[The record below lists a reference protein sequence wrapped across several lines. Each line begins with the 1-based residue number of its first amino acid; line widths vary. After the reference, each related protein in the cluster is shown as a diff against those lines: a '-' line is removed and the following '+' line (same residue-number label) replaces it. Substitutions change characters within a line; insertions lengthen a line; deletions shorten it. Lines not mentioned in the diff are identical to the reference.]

1 MNNDKEQLQ
10 RELIALEN
18 LINSKKS
25 DVNVR
30 ENELAST
37 INPIR
42 KIQLENAI
50 NNLNLEISSLERNYN
65 ILKERINN
73 LDNKNDDD
81 IKERLENMSIDEA
94 VNYFENENS
103 SSQKFLII
111 QNMTTNQIVSLIE
124 NVDNA
129 IIFLNSV
136 SDNKLLDVIN
146 NLSFNGIKRLFERT
160 TDASLDSFESA
171 RHALINKLKNKGL
184 TEEAIKKIKSL
195 GYDDFDE
202 ELAQLQKNS
211 KKNDNINTNSTTTT
225 KIISINIALK
235 EKNNIKKSYDDYLK
249 SLDNLDLLSLNELNE
264 INDKFEYYLKSI
276 DNLINSNIDKSD
288 LNAYGNLFVSLA
300 AIRQNIDSRKKE
312 IQSKIKDRKDKIDNI
327 VNEMQKTSN
336 EIATL
341 TNEISKITD
350 QNKKAEKEN
359 ELSKLKEK
367 LDDLL
372 DQYGYLNQGNKYF
385 QTPIFKN
392 KNKPI
397 KYGPNAVKN
406 PTNKSNQTKNNN
418 TQKPIKKSSK
428 PKPQTPNPQNQTQT
442 PPQQPNI
449 IVPNSIKDYINKG
462 ELPNN
467 LSESEYLDLA
477 KLLSIPASDM
487 DYVLTDNELKRLQT
501 AKKVMMATIN
511 KKTKNSHQKANK
523 EYDDLIKKYED
534 ILSDMSSD
542 KDREFI
548 INIINDLKEKKAKY
562 SDKIDNLG
570 YDSAK
575 NYINFENNKSKRQ
588 ELENKKIENISKQI
602 NQNDKAL
609 NAKYMELKKLEEEKT
624 KNPKFK
630 DKIDKKIE
638 IINHE
643 IKELQSKQINLND
656 KQTMIINKNT
666 KKYIMKINEKQQR
679 YRDEERRANAYAEK
693 MLDIEYKKVQLEQE
707 KEKLDNDI
715 NTMTVSNSDDR
726 KQKSKLKKDRA
737 QINRQ
742 IEALKRK
749 AGYASLE
756 HQVCKGVALAG
767 YTK

>member
-1 MNNDKEQLQ
+1 MNDKEQLQ
-10 RELIALEN
+10 RELLALEN

-30 ENELAST
+30 RNELIST

-42 KIQLENAI
+42 KIQLENSI

-65 ILKERINN
+65 ILENRINN
-73 LDNKNDDD
+73 FENRNDNDF
-81 IKERLENMSIDEA
+81 KEILENMSDDEA
-94 VNYFENENS
+94 VKYFKDENS
-103 SSQKFLII
+103 SSQKFRII
-111 QNMTTNQIVSLIE
+111 QNMTSNQIVSLIE

-129 IIFLNSV
+129 KIFLNSV
-136 SDNKLLDVIN
+136 DNDKLLDVIN
-146 NLSFNGIKRLFERT
+146 NLSFDGIKKIFERT
-160 TDASLDSFESA
+160 TNASLDTFESA
-171 RHALINKLKNKGL
+171 RHTLINKLKNKGL
-184 TEEAIKKIKSL
+184 TEDAIKKIKSL

-202 ELAQLQKNS
+202 ELAELQKNS
-211 KKNDNINTNSTTTT
+211 NKNDNNSTTIT
-225 KIISINIALK
+225 KIIDINTALN

-249 SLDNLDLLSLNELNE
+249 SLGNLDLLSFNELND
-264 INDKFEYYLKSI
+264 IKLDDYLKNI
-276 DNLINSNIDKSD
+276 DDLINSDIDKSD

-300 AIRQNIDSRKKE
+300 AIRKNIDNKKNE

-327 VNEMQKTSN
+327 VKDMQKTSN
-336 EIATL
+336 EIAKL
-341 TNEISKITD
+341 NNEISKITD
-350 QNKKAEKEN
+350 QNKKSEKEN

-372 DQYGYLNQGNKYF
+372 DEYGYLNQGNKYF
-385 QTPIFKN
+385 QTPVFKN
-392 KNKPI
+392 KNKHI
-397 KYGPNAVKN
+397 KYGANAIKT
-406 PTNKSNQTKNNN
+406 TNDKSNQTKNNN
-418 TQKPIKKSSK
+418 TQKPIKKQSK
-428 PKPQTPNPQNQTQT
+428 PKSQTSNPQNQTQNT
-442 PPQQPNI
+442 QQPSNI
-449 IVPNSIKDYINKG
+449 IIPNSIKDYIIRG

-467 LSESEYLDLA
+467 LSESEYLDLS
-477 KLLSIPASDM
+477 KLLSIPASDIN
-487 DYVLTDNELKRLQT
+487 YALTGSELKRLQT
-501 AKKVMMATIN
+501 SKKVMMAIIN
-511 KKTKNSHQKANK
+511 QNTKIAHQGSIN

-534 ILSDMSSD
+534 ILSDMNSN

-562 SDKIDNLG
+562 SDKVDNLG
-570 YDSAK
+570 YDNAK

-588 ELENKKIENISKQI
+588 ELENKKIDNISKQI
-602 NQNDKAL
+602 NQNDKVL

-638 IINHE
+638 IINHQ
-643 IKELQSKQINLND
+643 IKELQSKQIDLND

-666 KKYIMKINEKQQR
+666 DKYIMKINEKQQR

-693 MLDIEYKKVQLEQE
+693 MLDIEYKKVQLEHE

-715 NTMTVSNSDDR
+715 NTMTVSNSADR

-756 HQVCKGVALAG
+756 NQVCKGVALAG

>member
-1 MNNDKEQLQ
+1 MDDKEKLQ

-18 LINSKKS
+18 LINSRKS

-30 ENELAST
+30 KNELSST
-37 INPIR
+37 FNPIR
-42 KIQLENAI
+42 KIQLENSI
-50 NNLNLEISSLERNYN
+50 NNINLEISSLERNYN
-65 ILKERINN
+65 ILEERINN
-73 LDNKNDDD
+73 LEKKDNND
-81 IKERLENMSIDEA
+81 IKEKLENMSIDEA
-94 VNYFENENS
+94 VNYFKNENS

-129 IIFLNSV
+129 KIFLNSV
-136 SDNKLLDVIN
+136 NDDKILDVIN
-146 NLSFNGIKRLFERT
+146 NLSFDGIKKIFEKPT
-160 TDASLDSFESA
+160 NSSLDTFESA
-171 RHALINKLKNKGL
+171 RNTLINKLKNKGL
-184 TEEAIKKIKSL
+184 TEDTIKKMQSL
-195 GYDDFDE
+195 GYDEFNN
-202 ELAQLQKNS
+202 ELIQSKNRATLS
-211 KKNDNINTNSTTTT
+211 LNA
-225 KIISINIALK
+225 ALN
-235 EKNNIKKSYDDYLK
+235 ERNNIKKLYDDYQK
-249 SLDNLDLLSLNELNE
+249 SLGDLDLLSLNELND
-264 INDKFEYYLKSI
+264 INSNELDDYLKNI
-276 DNLINSNIDKSD
+276 DDLINSDIDKSD

-300 AIRQNIDSRKKE
+300 AIRKNIDNKKSE
-312 IQSKIKDRKDKIDNI
+312 IQSKIKDKKDKIDSI
-327 VNEMQKTSN
+327 VKDMQKTSN
-336 EIATL
+336 EIARL
-341 TNEISKITD
+341 TREISKITD
-350 QNKKAEKEN
+350 QNKKSNKEN

-372 DQYGYLNQGNKYF
+372 DEYGYLNQGNKYF

-397 KYGPNAVKN
+397 KYGPNAVKK
-406 PTNKSNQTKNNN
+406 TDNKSEQTKIN
-418 TQKPIKKSSK
+418 TQEAKNTSNKTHNQQKKTKS
-428 PKPQTPNPQNQTQT
+428 QNQNQSR
-442 PPQQPNI
+442 I
-449 IVPNSIKDYINKG
+449 IVPNSIKDYIDKG
-462 ELPNN
+462 ILPNN
-467 LSESEYLDLA
+467 LSESEYLDLS
-477 KLLSIPASDM
+477 KNLSIPAKDM
-487 DYVLTDNELKRLQT
+487 DYVLSESELKRLIIS
-501 AKKVMMATIN
+501 KKVMMATIN
-511 KKTKNSHQKANK
+511 QNTKIAHQKSIN

-534 ILSDMSSD
+534 ILSDMSSN

-548 INIINDLKEKKAKY
+548 VKIINDLKEKKSKY
-562 SDKIDNLG
+562 SDKVDNLG

-575 NYINFENNKSKRQ
+575 NYINFENDKSKKQ
-588 ELENKKIENISKQI
+588 ELENKKIDNISKQI
-602 NQNDKAL
+602 NQNDKVL
-609 NAKYMELKKLEEEKT
+609 NAKYMELKKLQEEKT

-638 IINHE
+638 IINHQ
-643 IKELQSKQINLND
+643 IKELQSKQINLNE

-666 KKYIMKINEKQQR
+666 SKYIMKVNEKQQR

-693 MLDIEYKKVQLEQE
+693 MLDIEYKKVELEHE

-715 NTMTVSNSDDR
+715 NTMNVTNSADR

>member
-1 MNNDKEQLQ
+1 MNDKEQLQ
-10 RELIALEN
+10 RELLALEN

-30 ENELAST
+30 RNELIST

-42 KIQLENAI
+42 KIQLENSI

-65 ILKERINN
+65 ILENRINN
-73 LDNKNDDD
+73 FENRNDNDF
-81 IKERLENMSIDEA
+81 KEILENMSDDEA
-94 VNYFENENS
+94 VKYFKDENS

-111 QNMTTNQIVSLIE
+111 QNMTSNQIVSLIE

-129 IIFLNSV
+129 KIFLNSV
-136 SDNKLLDVIN
+136 DNDKLLDVIN
-146 NLSFNGIKRLFERT
+146 NLSFDGIKKIFERT
-160 TDASLDSFESA
+160 TNASLDTFESA
-171 RHALINKLKNKGL
+171 RHTLINKLKNKGL
-184 TEEAIKKIKSL
+184 TEDAIKKIKSL

-202 ELAQLQKNS
+202 ELAELQKNS
-211 KKNDNINTNSTTTT
+211 NKNDNNSTTIT
-225 KIISINIALK
+225 KIIDINTALN

-249 SLDNLDLLSLNELNE
+249 SLGNLDLLSFNELND
-264 INDKFEYYLKSI
+264 IKLDDYLKNI
-276 DNLINSNIDKSD
+276 DDLINSDIDKSD

-300 AIRQNIDSRKKE
+300 AIRKNIDNKKNE

-327 VNEMQKTSN
+327 VKDMQKTSN
-336 EIATL
+336 EIAKL
-341 TNEISKITD
+341 NNEISKITD
-350 QNKKAEKEN
+350 QNKKSEKEN

-372 DQYGYLNQGNKYF
+372 DEYGYLNQGNKYF
-385 QTPIFKN
+385 QTPVFKN

-397 KYGPNAVKN
+397 KYGANAIKT
-406 PTNKSNQTKNNN
+406 TNDKSNQTKNNN
-418 TQKPIKKSSK
+418 TQKPIKKQSK
-428 PKPQTPNPQNQTQT
+428 PKSQTSNPQNQTQNT
-442 PPQQPNI
+442 QQPSNI
-449 IVPNSIKDYINKG
+449 IIPNSIKDYIIRG

-467 LSESEYLDLA
+467 LSESEYLDLS
-477 KLLSIPASDM
+477 KLLSIPASDIN
-487 DYVLTDNELKRLQT
+487 YALTGSELKRLQT
-501 AKKVMMATIN
+501 SKKVMMAIIN
-511 KKTKNSHQKANK
+511 QNTKIAHQGSINEYD

-534 ILSDMSSD
+534 ILSDMNSN

-548 INIINDLKEKKAKY
+548 INIINDLKEKKEKY
-562 SDKIDNLG
+562 SDKVDNLG

-575 NYINFENNKSKRQ
+575 NYINFENDKSKKQ
-588 ELENKKIENISKQI
+588 ELENKRIDNISKQI
-602 NQNDKAL
+602 NQNDKVL

-638 IINHE
+638 IINHQ
-643 IKELQSKQINLND
+643 IKELQSKQIDLND

-666 KKYIMKINEKQQR
+666 DKYIMKINEKQQR

-693 MLDIEYKKVQLEQE
+693 MLDIEYKKVQLEHE

-715 NTMTVSNSDDR
+715 NTMTVSNSADR

-756 HQVCKGVALAG
+756 NQVCKGVALAG

>member
-1 MNNDKEQLQ
+1 MNDKEQLQ
-10 RELIALEN
+10 RELLALEN

-30 ENELAST
+30 RNELIST

-42 KIQLENAI
+42 KIQLENSI

-65 ILKERINN
+65 ILENRINN
-73 LDNKNDDD
+73 FENRNDNDF
-81 IKERLENMSIDEA
+81 KEILENMSDDEA
-94 VNYFENENS
+94 VKYFKDENS

-111 QNMTTNQIVSLIE
+111 QNMTSNQIVSLIE

-129 IIFLNSV
+129 KIFLNSV
-136 SDNKLLDVIN
+136 DNDKLLDVIN
-146 NLSFNGIKRLFERT
+146 NLSFDGIKKIFERT
-160 TDASLDSFESA
+160 TNASLDTFESA
-171 RHALINKLKNKGL
+171 RHTLINKLKNKGL
-184 TEEAIKKIKSL
+184 TEDAIKKIKSL

-202 ELAQLQKNS
+202 ELAELQKNS
-211 KKNDNINTNSTTTT
+211 NKNDNNSTTIT
-225 KIISINIALK
+225 KIIDINTALN

-249 SLDNLDLLSLNELNE
+249 SLGNLDLLSFNELND
-264 INDKFEYYLKSI
+264 IKLDDYLKNI
-276 DNLINSNIDKSD
+276 DDLINSDIDKSD

-300 AIRQNIDSRKKE
+300 AIRKNIDNKKNE

-327 VNEMQKTSN
+327 VKDMQKTSN
-336 EIATL
+336 EIAKL
-341 TNEISKITD
+341 NNEISKITD
-350 QNKKAEKEN
+350 QNKKSEKEN

-372 DQYGYLNQGNKYF
+372 DEYGYLNQGNKYF
-385 QTPIFKN
+385 QTPVFKN

-397 KYGPNAVKN
+397 KYGANAIKT
-406 PTNKSNQTKNNN
+406 TNDKSNQTKNNN
-418 TQKPIKKSSK
+418 TQKPIKKQSK
-428 PKPQTPNPQNQTQT
+428 PKSQTSNPQNQTQNT
-442 PPQQPNI
+442 QQPSNI
-449 IVPNSIKDYINKG
+449 IIPNSIKDYIIRG

-467 LSESEYLDLA
+467 LSESEYLDLS
-477 KLLSIPASDM
+477 KLLSIPASDIN
-487 DYVLTDNELKRLQT
+487 YALTGSELKRLQT
-501 AKKVMMATIN
+501 SKKVMMAIIN
-511 KKTKNSHQKANK
+511 QNTKIAHQGSIN

-534 ILSDMSSD
+534 ILSDMNSN

-548 INIINDLKEKKAKY
+548 INIINDLKEKKEKY
-562 SDKIDNLG
+562 SDKVDNLG

-575 NYINFENNKSKRQ
+575 NYINFENDKSKKQ
-588 ELENKKIENISKQI
+588 ELENKRIDNISKQI
-602 NQNDKAL
+602 NQNDKVL

-638 IINHE
+638 IINHQ
-643 IKELQSKQINLND
+643 IKELQSKQIDLND

-666 KKYIMKINEKQQR
+666 DKYIMKINEKQQR

-693 MLDIEYKKVQLEQE
+693 MLDIEYKKVQLEHE

-715 NTMTVSNSDDR
+715 NTMTVSNSADR

-756 HQVCKGVALAG
+756 NQVCKGVALAG

>member
-1 MNNDKEQLQ
+1 MNDKEQLQ
-10 RELIALEN
+10 RELLALEN

-30 ENELAST
+30 RNELIST

-42 KIQLENAI
+42 KIQLENSI

-65 ILKERINN
+65 ILENRINN
-73 LDNKNDDD
+73 FENRNDNDF
-81 IKERLENMSIDEA
+81 KEILENMSDDEA
-94 VNYFENENS
+94 VKYFKDENS

-111 QNMTTNQIVSLIE
+111 QNMTSNQIVSLIE

-129 IIFLNSV
+129 KIFLNSV
-136 SDNKLLDVIN
+136 DNDKLLDVIN
-146 NLSFNGIKRLFERT
+146 NLSFDGIKKIFERT
-160 TDASLDSFESA
+160 TNASLDTFESA
-171 RHALINKLKNKGL
+171 RHTLINKLKNKGL
-184 TEEAIKKIKSL
+184 TEDAIKKIKSL

-202 ELAQLQKNS
+202 ELAELQKNS
-211 KKNDNINTNSTTTT
+211 NKNDNNSTTIT
-225 KIISINIALK
+225 KIIDINTALN

-249 SLDNLDLLSLNELNE
+249 SLGNLDLLSFNELND
-264 INDKFEYYLKSI
+264 IKLDDYLKNI
-276 DNLINSNIDKSD
+276 DDLINSDIDKSD

-300 AIRQNIDSRKKE
+300 AIRKNIDNKKNE

-327 VNEMQKTSN
+327 VKDMQKTSN
-336 EIATL
+336 EIAKL
-341 TNEISKITD
+341 NNEISKITD
-350 QNKKAEKEN
+350 QNKKSEKEN

-372 DQYGYLNQGNKYF
+372 DEYGYLNQGNKYF
-385 QTPIFKN
+385 QTPVFKN

-397 KYGPNAVKN
+397 KYGANAIKT
-406 PTNKSNQTKNNN
+406 TNDKSNQTKNNN
-418 TQKPIKKSSK
+418 TQKPIKKQSK
-428 PKPQTPNPQNQTQT
+428 PKSQTSNPQNQTQNT
-442 PPQQPNI
+442 QQPSNI
-449 IVPNSIKDYINKG
+449 IIPNSIKDYIIRG

-467 LSESEYLDLA
+467 LSESEYLDLS
-477 KLLSIPASDM
+477 KLLSIPASDIN
-487 DYVLTDNELKRLQT
+487 YALTGSELKRLQT
-501 AKKVMMATIN
+501 SKKVMMAIIN
-511 KKTKNSHQKANK
+511 QNTKIAHQGSIN

-534 ILSDMSSD
+534 ILSDMNSN

-548 INIINDLKEKKAKY
+548 INIINDLKEKKEKY
-562 SDKIDNLG
+562 SDKVDNLG

-575 NYINFENNKSKRQ
+575 NYINFENDKSKKQ
-588 ELENKKIENISKQI
+588 ELENKRIDNISKQI
-602 NQNDKAL
+602 NQNDKVL

-638 IINHE
+638 IINHQ
-643 IKELQSKQINLND
+643 IKELQSKQIDLND

-666 KKYIMKINEKQQR
+666 DKYIMKINEKQQR

-693 MLDIEYKKVQLEQE
+693 MLDIEYKKVQLEHE

-715 NTMTVSNSDDR
+715 NTMTVSNSADR